1 MSNKRKVAYFYDG
14 KHITT
19 LSRLTNFDVILK
31 DDIPTYYYGHEHPM
45 KPKRI
50 AMTHSLINHY
60 KLYSHLYV
68 YVI

>member
-14 KHITT
+14 KCPT
-19 LSRLTNFDVILK
+19 LKHHLTLTPLLDEISSF
-31 DDIPTYYYGHEHPM
+31 YYGRDHPM

-60 KLYSHLYV
+60 KLYSSLYV
-68 YVI
+68 YVS